1 MSDREGGKPKVEK
14 FGVVEYEHV
23 GKDYLEER
31 RLLRRAGA
39 WLIWGLGV
47 AYVISG
53 EYYGWQFGFAQ
64 GVGGMLV
71 ASILIAAMY
80 TFMVYGISE
89 MASAIPAT
97 GGPYAFGRRALGV
110 WGGFINGLGAVIEYL
125 LAISVIGTGIGL
137 YLTGLPGLEDLPS
150 ILGLEAGEWLYI
162 LIFVAFLLIHF
173 VGVRETLVSVFIVA
187 AIASVVLVVWFLYL
201 LPDIDFSRFT
211 DVPVDPNAA
220 GASTWFPTGWVG
232 ILAAIPYAAWF
243 YLAIEGTPMAAEE
256 TTNPERDVPKGS
268 IAAMFTLI
276 AFSALAFLAAG
287 GTQGAL
293 SVSTTA
299 NPIGDPVAAIHGE
312 NWFFWFVV
320 IVGLSGLIASFHSV
334 IYAYSRIIYALS
346 RAGYFPRWLSLT
358 SSNRKIPY
366 WALTVPALIS
376 MTLIIVLARGLTP
389 PEGFTELSYAGS
401 ILIQISVFAALITY
415 IVMMLAYIR
424 LKVREPN
431 LPRPYKAPGGMLM
444 PTMAMIIAIVSLS
457 AGIVYTTVTRW
468 TIFWT
473 AVAFLIGMAYFWLYS
488 RHRLV
493 AEAPEEEFA
502 VIERAEAEL
511 DAGGGGGS

>member
-1 MSDREGGKPKVEK
+1 MSQEPEGRKPKVEK
-14 FGVVEYEHV
+14 VGVVEYERM
-23 GKDYLEER
+23 GADYLEQR
-31 RLLRRAGA
+31 RLQRRAGA

-64 GVGGMLV
+64 GLGGMLL
-71 ASILIAAMY
+71 ATILIAAMY

-89 MASAIPAT
+89 MASALPTT

-110 WGGFINGLGAVIEYL
+110 WGGFINGLGATIEYL

-137 YLTGLPGLEDLPS
+137 YLTGLPGMEDLPD
-150 ILGLEAGEWLYI
+150 ILGLTAGEWLYV
-162 LIFVAFLLIHF
+162 LIFIAFLLIHF
-173 VGVRETLVSVFIVA
+173 LGVRETLVSIFIVA
-187 AIASVVLVVWFLYL
+187 TIASVVLVVWFIYL
-201 LPDIDFSRFT
+201 LPDFDFSLFNT
-211 DVPVDPNAA
+211 VPVDPDAA
-220 GASTWFPTGWVG
+220 GASEFLPTGYIG

-243 YLAIEGTPMAAEE
+243 YLAIEGTPMAGEE
-256 TTNPERDVPKGS
+256 TRDPARDVPKGS
-268 IAAMFTLI
+268 LAAMFTLI
-276 AFSALAFLAAG
+276 AFSALAFIAG
-287 GTQGAL
+287 GATMGAQDI
-293 SVSTTA
+293 STAA

-346 RAGYFPRWLSLT
+346 RAGYFPRWLSVT
-358 SSNRKIPY
+358 SRNRRIPY

-376 MTLIIVLARGLTP
+376 MTLIISLARGLTP
-389 PEGFTELSYAGS
+389 PEGFLPLAYAGA
-401 ILIQISVFAALITY
+401 IMVQISVFAALITY
-415 IVMMLAYIR
+415 IVMMMAYIR
-424 LKVREPN
+424 LKRREPD
-431 LPRPYKAPGGMLM
+431 LPRPYKAPGGVVM
-444 PTMAMIIAIVSLS
+444 PAIAMVIAIVSLF

-468 TIFWT
+468 TIIWT
-473 AVAFLIGMAYFWLYS
+473 IVAFLLGMLYFWLYS

-502 VIERAEAEL
+502 VIEKAEAEL
-511 DAGGGGGS
+511 ETT

>member
-1 MSDREGGKPKVEK
+1 MTDQEETKPRVEK
-14 FGVVEYEHV
+14 RGVVEYEHV
-23 GKDYLEER
+23 GSDYLEER

-71 ASILIAAMY
+71 ASIVIATMY
-80 TFMVYGISE
+80 TFMVYGIAE

-110 WGGFINGLGAVIEYL
+110 WGGFINGLGATIEYL

-173 VGVRETLVSVFIVA
+173 LGVRETLGSIFIVA

-201 LPDIDFSRFT
+201 VPDIDFSRFT
-211 DVPVDPNAA
+211 DVPVDPSAA
-220 GASTWFPTGWVG
+220 GASTWFPTGFVG

-243 YLAIEGTPMAAEE
+243 YLAIEGCPMAAEE

-276 AFSALAFLAAG
+276 AFSALAFVAAG

-299 NPIGDPVAAIHGE
+299 NPIGDPVAAIHGK

-358 SSNRKIPY
+358 SRKRRTPY
-366 WALTVPALIS
+366 WALTVPAVVS
-376 MTLIIVLARGLTP
+376 MLLIIALARGLTP
-389 PEGFTELSYAGS
+389 PKGFTELSYAGS
-401 ILIQISVFAALITY
+401 VLIQISVFAALITY

-431 LPRPYKAPGGMLM
+431 LERPYKAPGGMFM
-444 PTMAMIIAIVSLS
+444 PVIALIIAVISLS

-502 VIERAEAEL
+502 LIEKAEGEI
-511 DAGGGGGS
+511 

>member
-1 MSDREGGKPKVEK
+1 MADTEPGKPKVERR
-14 FGVVEYEHV
+14 GVVEYEHV
-23 GKDYLEER
+23 GRDYLEQR
-31 RLLRRAGA
+31 RLERRAGA

-64 GVGGMLV
+64 GLGGMLV
-71 ASILIAAMY
+71 ATILIAIMY

-89 MASAIPAT
+89 MASAIPTT

-110 WGGFINGLGAVIEYL
+110 WGGFVNGLGATIEYL

-150 ILGLEAGEWLYI
+150 VLGLEAGEWLYI
-162 LIFVAFLLIHF
+162 LIFIAFLLIHF
-173 VGVRETLVSVFIVA
+173 LGVRETLVSIFVIA

-201 LPDIDFSRFT
+201 LPDFDFSLFT
-211 DVPVDPNAA
+211 NVPVDEGAT
-220 GASTWFPTGWVG
+220 GASTFFPTGYVG

-243 YLAIEGTPMAAEE
+243 YLAIEGTPMAGEE
-256 TTNPERDVPKGS
+256 TRDPARDVPKGS

-276 AFSALAFLAAG
+276 AFSALAFIAAG
-287 GTQGAL
+287 ATMGPRDLATA
-293 SVSTTA
+293 A
-299 NPIGDPVAAIHGE
+299 NPIGDPVATIHGE

-320 IVGLSGLIASFHSV
+320 IVGLTGLIASFHSV

-358 SSNRKIPY
+358 SRTRKIPY

-376 MTLIIVLARGLTP
+376 MILIVALARGLTP
-389 PEGFTELSYAGS
+389 PEGFVPLGYAGS

-415 IVMMLAYIR
+415 IVMMLAYLR
-424 LKVREPN
+424 LKRREPD
-431 LPRPYKAPGGMLM
+431 LERPYKAPGGVFM
-444 PTMAMIIAIVSLS
+444 PTVAMIIAIVSLF

-468 TIFWT
+468 TIIWT
-473 AVAFLIGMAYFWLYS
+473 IVAFLLGMAYFWLYS

-502 VIERAEAEL
+502 IIERAEAEV
-511 DAGGGGGS
+511 DTAGGGGT

>member
-1 MSDREGGKPKVEK
+1 MSQTDPGTPKVERR
-14 FGVVEYEHV
+14 GVVEYEHV
-23 GKDYLEER
+23 GRDYLEER
-31 RLLRRAGA
+31 RLERKAGP

-64 GVGGMLV
+64 GLGGMLV
-71 ASILIAAMY
+71 ATILIAIMY

-89 MASAIPAT
+89 MASAIPTT

-110 WGGFINGLGAVIEYL
+110 WGGFINGLGATIEYL

-137 YLTGLPGLEDLPS
+137 YITGLPGLDDLPS
-150 ILGLEAGEWLYI
+150 VLGLEAGEWLYI

-173 VGVRETLVSVFIVA
+173 LGVRETLVSIFIVA
-187 AIASVVLVVWFLYL
+187 AVASVVLVIWFIYL
-201 LPDIDFSRFT
+201 LPDFDFSLFT
-211 DVPVDPNAA
+211 NVPVDENAA
-220 GASTWFPTGWVG
+220 GASTFFPTGYIG

-243 YLAIEGTPMAAEE
+243 YLAIEGTPMAGEE
-256 TTNPERDVPKGS
+256 TRNPSHDVPKGS

-276 AFSALAFLAAG
+276 AFSALAFIAAG
-287 GTQGAL
+287 ATMGPRDLATA
-293 SVSTTA
+293 A
-299 NPIGDPVAAIHGE
+299 NPIGDPVAVVHGE
-312 NWFFWFVV
+312 NWFYWFVV

-358 SSNRKIPY
+358 SRTRRIPY
-366 WALTVPALIS
+366 WALTVPAIIS
-376 MTLIIVLARGLTP
+376 MVLIVALARGLTP
-389 PEGFTELSYAGS
+389 PEGFVPLGYAGS

-415 IVMMLAYIR
+415 IVMMMAYLR
-424 LKVREPN
+424 LKRREPN
-431 LPRPYKAPGGMLM
+431 LERPYKAPGGSFM
-444 PTMAMIIAIVSLS
+444 PTVAMIIAIVSLF
-457 AGIVYTTVTRW
+457 AGVAYTTVTRW
-468 TIFWT
+468 TIIWT
-473 AVAFLIGMAYFWLYS
+473 IVAFLIGMAYFWLYS

-502 VIERAEAEL
+502 LIERAEAEL
-511 DAGGGGGS
+511 ETPAGRET

>member
-1 MSDREGGKPKVEK
+1 MPENEGTGRKTEKV
-14 FGVVEYEHV
+14 GVVEYEHV
-23 GKDYLEER
+23 GRDYLEER
-31 RLLRRAGA
+31 TLLRRAGPL
-39 WLIWGLGV
+39 LIWGLGV

-64 GVGGMLV
+64 GVGGMLLATILV
-71 ASILIAAMY
+71 AVMY

-89 MASAIPAT
+89 MASALPTT

-110 WGGFINGLGAVIEYL
+110 WGGFVNGLGATIEYL

-137 YLTGLPGLEDLPS
+137 YLTGLPGLDNLPS
-150 ILGLEAGEWLYI
+150 ILGLEAGEWLYV

-173 VGVRETLVSVFIVA
+173 LGVRETLVSVFVVA
-187 AIASVVLVVWFLYL
+187 GIASIVLVVWFLYL
-201 LPDIDFSRFT
+201 LPDFDFSLFSN
-211 DVPVDPNAA
+211 VPVDRDAA
-220 GASTWFPTGWVG
+220 GASSFLPTGYIG

-256 TTNPERDVPKGS
+256 TNNPRLDVPKGS

-276 AFSALAFLAAG
+276 VFSALAFIAAG
-287 GTQGAL
+287 ATMGPQDLATA
-293 SVSTTA
+293 A

-320 IVGLSGLIASFHSV
+320 LVGLSGLIASFHSV

-346 RAGYFPRWLSLT
+346 RAGYFPRWLSIT
-358 SSNRKIPY
+358 SRHRKIPY

-376 MTLIIVLARGLTP
+376 MILIITLARGLTP

-401 ILIQISVFAALITY
+401 ILVQISVFAALITY
-415 IVMMLAYIR
+415 IVMMAAYIR
-424 LKVREPN
+424 LKRKEPD
-431 LPRPYKAPGGMLM
+431 LERPYKAPGGVVM
-444 PTMAMIIAIVSLS
+444 PAIAMVIAIVSLL

-468 TIFWT
+468 TIVWT
-473 AVAFLIGMAYFWLYS
+473 VVAFLIGMAYFWLYS

-493 AEAPEEEFA
+493 AQAPEEEFA
-502 VIERAEAEL
+502 LIERAEQEIEVV
-511 DAGGGGGS
+511 GGE

>member
-1 MSDREGGKPKVEK
+1 MSDPEGGKPRTEKV
-14 FGVVEYEHV
+14 GVVEYEHV
-23 GKDYLEER
+23 GADYLEER
-31 RLLRRAGA
+31 RLSRRAGA

-71 ASILIAAMY
+71 ATIVIAAMY
-80 TFMVYGISE
+80 LFMVYGISE
-89 MASAIPAT
+89 MAAALPTT

-137 YLTGLPGLEDLPS
+137 YLTGVDPFTNLPNV
-150 ILGLEAGEWLYI
+150 LGLEPGEWLYI
-162 LIFVAFLLIHF
+162 IVFVLFLLIHF
-173 VGVRETLVSVFIVA
+173 VGVRETLMSIFIIA
-187 AIASVVLVVWFLYL
+187 GIASVVLVVWFLYL
-201 LPDIDFSRFT
+201 LPDFDFSLFSN
-211 DVPVDPNAA
+211 VPVDRGAA
-220 GASTWFPTGWVG
+220 GASTFFPTGYVG

-256 TTNPERDVPKGS
+256 TRDPARDVPKGS

-276 AFSALAFLAAG
+276 AFSALAFIAAG
-287 GTQGAL
+287 ATMGPNAL
-293 SVSTTA
+293 ATA
-299 NPIGDPVAAIHGE
+299 GNPIGDPVAAIHGK
-312 NWFFWFVV
+312 NWFYTFVV
-320 IVGLSGLIASFHSV
+320 YIGLFGLIASFHSV

-358 SSNRKIPY
+358 SKNRRIPY
-366 WALTVPALIS
+366 LALTVPAIIS
-376 MTLIIVLARGLTP
+376 MVLIVTLARGLTP
-389 PEGFTELSYAGS
+389 PEGFTELGYAGS

-415 IVMMLAYIR
+415 IVMMMAYIR
-424 LKVREPN
+424 LKRREPD
-431 LPRPYKAPGGMLM
+431 LPRPYKAPGGVVM
-444 PTMAMIIAIVSLS
+444 PAIAMVIAIVSLF

-468 TIFWT
+468 TIVWT
-473 AVAFLIGMAYFWLYS
+473 IVAFLLGTGYFWLYS

-502 VIERAEAEL
+502 VIEKAEAEL
-511 DAGGGGGS
+511 DTTGG

>member
-1 MSDREGGKPKVEK
+1 MGQTEGESPRVEK
-14 FGVVEYEHV
+14 VGAVEYERM
-23 GKDYLEER
+23 GAEYLEQR
-31 RLLRRAGA
+31 ALHRRAGA

-64 GVGGMLV
+64 GVGGMLL
-71 ASILIAAMY
+71 ATILIAIMY

-89 MASAIPAT
+89 MASALPTT

-110 WGGFINGLGAVIEYL
+110 WGGFINGLGATIEYL

-137 YLTGLPGLEDLPS
+137 YLTGLPGLDNLPD
-150 ILGLEAGEWLYI
+150 ILGLTAGEWLYI
-162 LIFVAFLLIHF
+162 LIFIAFLLIHF
-173 VGVRETLVSVFIVA
+173 LGVRETLVSIFIVA
-187 AIASVVLVVWFLYL
+187 TIASIVLVVWFLYL
-201 LPDIDFSRFT
+201 LPDFDFSLFT
-211 DVPVDPNAA
+211 NVPVDEGAT
-220 GASTWFPTGWVG
+220 GASTFLPTGYIG

-243 YLAIEGTPMAAEE
+243 YLAIEGTPMAGEE
-256 TTNPERDVPKGS
+256 TRDPARDVPKGS

-276 AFSALAFLAAG
+276 VFSAMAFIAAG
-287 GTQGAL
+287 ATMGPNDL
-293 SVSTTA
+293 SVAA

-358 SSNRKIPY
+358 SRNRKIPY

-376 MTLIIVLARGLTP
+376 MILIVSLARGLTP
-389 PEGFTELSYAGS
+389 PEGLLPLAYAGA

-415 IVMMLAYIR
+415 IVMMLAYIV
-424 LKVREPN
+424 LKRREPE
-431 LPRPYKAPGGMLM
+431 LERPYKAPGGVVM
-444 PTMAMIIAIVSLS
+444 PAIAMIIAIVSLF
-457 AGIVYTTVTRW
+457 AGIAYTTVTRW
-468 TIFWT
+468 TIIWT
-473 AVAFLIGMAYFWLYS
+473 IVAFLLGMVYFWLYS

-502 VIERAEAEL
+502 VIERAEAEI
-511 DAGGGGGS
+511 DAAGGGGS

>member
-1 MSDREGGKPKVEK
+1 MAEGEGRRPRVEK
-14 FGVVEYEHV
+14 VGAVEYEHV
-23 GKDYLEER
+23 GREYLEDR
-31 RLLRRAGA
+31 RLERKAGA

-64 GVGGMLV
+64 GLGGMLL
-71 ASILIAAMY
+71 ATILIAAMY

-89 MASAIPAT
+89 MASALPTT

-110 WGGFINGLGAVIEYL
+110 YGGFINGLGATIEYL

-137 YLTGLPGLEDLPS
+137 YLTGLPGLEDLPD
-150 ILGLEAGEWLYI
+150 ILGLTAGEWLYV
-162 LIFVAFLLIHF
+162 LIFIAFLLIHF
-173 VGVRETLVSVFIVA
+173 LGVRETLISVLVVA

-201 LPDIDFSRFT
+201 LPDFDFDKFT
-211 DVPVDPNAA
+211 NVPVDPDAA
-220 GASTWFPTGWVG
+220 GASTFLPTGWVG

-243 YLAIEGTPMAAEE
+243 YLAIEGTPLAAEE
-256 TTNPERDVPKGS
+256 TRNPARDVPRGS
-268 IAAMFTLI
+268 ITAMFTLI
-276 AFSALAFLAAG
+276 AFSALAFIAAG
-287 GTQGAL
+287 ATQGPQSL
-293 SVSTTA
+293 STTA

-358 SSNRKIPY
+358 SRNRRIPY
-366 WALTVPALIS
+366 WALTVPAVIS
-376 MTLIIVLARGLTP
+376 MGLIIALARGLTP
-389 PEGFTELSYAGS
+389 PEGFLPLAYAGA
-401 ILIQISVFAALITY
+401 ILVQISVFAALITY
-415 IVMMLAYIR
+415 IVMMLAYLR
-424 LKVREPN
+424 LKVREPD
-431 LPRPYKAPGGMLM
+431 LERPYKAPGGAFM
-444 PTMAMIIAIVSLS
+444 PTVALIIAAVSLS

-468 TIFWT
+468 TILWT
-473 AVAFLIGMAYFWLYS
+473 VVAFLLGLVYFWLYS
-488 RHRLV
+488 RRRLV

-502 VIERAEAEL
+502 LIERAEAEL
-511 DAGGGGGS
+511 DTAGGGG

>member
-1 MSDREGGKPKVEK
+1 MPDQEGTKPKVEK
-14 FGVVEYEHV
+14 RGVVEYEHV
-23 GKDYLEER
+23 GSDYLEER

-71 ASILIAAMY
+71 ASIVIAAMY
-80 TFMVYGISE
+80 TFMVYGIAE

-110 WGGFINGLGAVIEYL
+110 WGGFINGLGATIEYL

-173 VGVRETLVSVFIVA
+173 LGVRETLASIFIVA

-201 LPDIDFSRFT
+201 VPDIDFSRFT
-211 DVPVDPNAA
+211 DVPVQAGKA
-220 GASTWFPTGWVG
+220 GASTWFPTGFVG

-243 YLAIEGTPMAAEE
+243 YLAIEGCPMAAEE

-299 NPIGDPVAAIHGE
+299 NPIGDPVAAIHGK

-320 IVGLSGLIASFHSV
+320 IIGLSGLIASFHSV

-358 SSNRKIPY
+358 SRKRRTPY
-366 WALTVPALIS
+366 WALTVPAVVS
-376 MTLIIVLARGLTP
+376 MILIIALARGLTP

-401 ILIQISVFAALITY
+401 VLIQISVFAALITY
-415 IVMMLAYIR
+415 IVMMMAYIR

-431 LPRPYKAPGGMLM
+431 LPRPYKAPGGMFM
-444 PTMAMIIAIVSLS
+444 PVIALIIAVISLS
-457 AGIVYTTVTRW
+457 AGVVYTTITRW

-502 VIERAEAEL
+502 LIEKAEAEI
-511 DAGGGGGS
+511 

>member
-1 MSDREGGKPKVEK
+1 MGQSEPGKPRVRKV
-14 FGVVEYEHV
+14 GVVEYEEV
-23 GKDYLEER
+23 GPDYLEER
-31 RLLRRAGA
+31 RLARKAGA

-71 ASILIAAMY
+71 ATIMIAVMY

-110 WGGFINGLGAVIEYL
+110 WGGFINGLGATIEYL

-137 YLTGLPGLEDLPS
+137 YLTGLPGLEDLPT
-150 ILGLEAGEWLYI
+150 ILGLEAGEWLYV

-173 VGVRETLVSVFIVA
+173 LGVRETLVSVFIVA
-187 AIASVVLVVWFLYL
+187 AIASVVLVAWFIYL

-211 DVPVDPNAA
+211 DIPVQEGKA
-220 GASTWFPTGWVG
+220 GASSWFPTGYVG

-256 TTNPERDVPKGS
+256 TRDPARDVPRGS
-268 IAAMFTLI
+268 ITAMFTLI
-276 AFSALAFLAAG
+276 AFSAMAFLAAG
-287 GTQGAL
+287 GTQGAE

-334 IYAYSRIIYALS
+334 IFAYSRIIYALS

-358 SSNRKIPY
+358 SKNRRTPY

-376 MTLIIVLARGLTP
+376 MTLIILLARGLTP

-424 LKVREPN
+424 LRLKEPN
-431 LPRPYKAPGGMLM
+431 LERPYKAPGGMFM
-444 PTMAMIIAIVSLS
+444 PTVALIIAVVSLS

-468 TIFWT
+468 TILWT
-473 AVAFLIGMAYFWLYS
+473 VVAFLIGMVYFLLYS

-493 AEAPEEEFA
+493 AQAPEEEFA
-502 VIERAEAEL
+502 VIARAEAEL
-511 DAGGGGGS
+511 EG

>member
-1 MSDREGGKPKVEK
+1 MSPTDPDNPNVERR
-14 FGVVEYEHV
+14 GVVEYEHV
-23 GKDYLEER
+23 GRDYLEQR
-31 RLLRRAGA
+31 RLERKAGP

-64 GVGGMLV
+64 GLGGMLV
-71 ASILIAAMY
+71 ATILIAVMY

-89 MASAIPAT
+89 MASAIPTT

-110 WGGFINGLGAVIEYL
+110 WGGFVNGLGATIEYL

-150 ILGLEAGEWLYI
+150 VLGLEAGEWLYI
-162 LIFVAFLLIHF
+162 LIFIAFLLIHF
-173 VGVRETLVSVFIVA
+173 MGVRETLVSIFVVA
-187 AIASVVLVVWFLYL
+187 SIASVVLVVWFIYL
-201 LPDIDFSRFT
+201 LPDFDFSLFT
-211 DVPVDPNAA
+211 NVPVEEGAA
-220 GASTWFPTGWVG
+220 GASTFFPTGYVG

-243 YLAIEGTPMAAEE
+243 YLAIEGTPMAGEE
-256 TTNPERDVPKGS
+256 TRDPARDVPKGS

-276 AFSALAFLAAG
+276 VFSALAFIAAG
-287 GTQGAL
+287 ATMGPRDLA
-293 SVSTTA
+293 TA
-299 NPIGDPVAAIHGE
+299 SNPIGDPVATIHGE

-358 SSNRKIPY
+358 SRNRRIPY

-376 MTLIIVLARGLTP
+376 MILIVALARGLTP
-389 PEGFTELSYAGS
+389 PEGFVPLGYAGS
-401 ILIQISVFAALITY
+401 I
-415 IVMMLAYIR
+415 VMMVAYLR
-424 LKVREPN
+424 LKRREPN
-431 LPRPYKAPGGMLM
+431 LERPYRAPGGAFM
-444 PTMAMIIAIVSLS
+444 PTVAMIIAIVSLF
-457 AGIVYTTVTRW
+457 AGVVYTTVTRW
-468 TIFWT
+468 TIIWT
-473 AVAFLIGMAYFWLYS
+473 IVAFLIGMAYFWLYS

-502 VIERAEAEL
+502 LIERAEAEL
-511 DAGGGGGS
+511 DTAGGGGT

>member
-1 MSDREGGKPKVEK
+1 MPDQEGTRPKVEK
-14 FGVVEYEHV
+14 RGVVEYEHV
-23 GKDYLEER
+23 GTEYLEER

-80 TFMVYGISE
+80 TFMVYGIAE

-110 WGGFINGLGAVIEYL
+110 WGGFINGLGATIEYL

-150 ILGLEAGEWLYI
+150 VLGLEAGEWLYI

-173 VGVRETLVSVFIVA
+173 LGVRETLASIFVVA

-201 LPDIDFSRFT
+201 VPDIDFSRFT
-211 DVPVDPNAA
+211 DVPVDASA
-220 GASTWFPTGWVG
+220 TGASTWFPTGFVG

-243 YLAIEGTPMAAEE
+243 YLAIEGCPMAAEE

-287 GTQGAL
+287 GTQGAF

-299 NPIGDPVAAIHGE
+299 NPIGDPVAAIHGK

-358 SSNRKIPY
+358 SRKRRTPY
-366 WALTVPALIS
+366 WALTVPAVVS
-376 MTLIIVLARGLTP
+376 MILIIALARGLTP

-401 ILIQISVFAALITY
+401 VLIQISVFAALITY

-431 LPRPYKAPGGMLM
+431 LERPYKAPGGMFM
-444 PTMAMIIAIVSLS
+444 PVIALIIAVISLS

-473 AVAFLIGMAYFWLYS
+473 AVVFLIGMAYFWLYS

-502 VIERAEAEL
+502 LIEKAEAEI
-511 DAGGGGGS
+511 

>member
-1 MSDREGGKPKVEK
+1 MSQRDEARPKVEK
-14 FGVVEYEHV
+14 RGVVEYEHV
-23 GKDYLEER
+23 GREYLEER
-31 RLLRRAGA
+31 SLLRRAGA

-71 ASILIAAMY
+71 ATILIAVMY

-110 WGGFINGLGAVIEYL
+110 WGGFINGLGATIEYL

-137 YLTGLPGLEDLPS
+137 YITGLPGLEDLPT

-162 LIFVAFLLIHF
+162 LIFAAFLLIHF
-173 VGVRETLVSVFIVA
+173 LGVRETLVSVFIVA
-187 AIASVVLVVWFLYL
+187 AIASVVLVVWFLFL
-201 LPDIDFSRFT
+201 LPHIDFSKFSN
-211 DVPVDPNAA
+211 VPVDPNAA

-276 AFSALAFLAAG
+276 VFSAMAFLAAG
-287 GTQGAL
+287 GTQGAESL
-293 SVSTTA
+293 STTA
-299 NPIGDPVAAIHGE
+299 NPIGDPVAVVYGE
-312 NWFFWFVV
+312 NWLFWFVV

-358 SSNRKIPY
+358 SRNRKIPY

-376 MTLIIVLARGLTP
+376 MILIVALARGLTP
-389 PEGFTELSYAGS
+389 PEGFTELGYAGS

-415 IVMMLAYIR
+415 IVMMVAYLR
-424 LKVREPN
+424 LRVKEPN
-431 LPRPYKAPGGMLM
+431 LPRPYKAPGGAFM
-444 PTMAMIIAIVSLS
+444 PTIALIIAVISLS
-457 AGIVYTTVTRW
+457 AGVVYTTVTRW

-473 AVAFLIGMAYFWLYS
+473 VVAFLVGMAYFLLYS
-488 RHRLV
+488 RRRLV

-502 VIERAEAEL
+502 LIARAEAEI
-511 DAGGGGGS
+511 

>member
-1 MSDREGGKPKVEK
+1 MPQHEEGKPKIEK
-14 FGVVEYEHV
+14 VGVVEYEHV
-23 GKDYLEER
+23 GAEYLEER
-31 RLLRRAGA
+31 KLERKAGA

-64 GVGGMLV
+64 GVGGLLL
-71 ASILIAAMY
+71 ASILIAIMY

-137 YLTGLPGLEDLPS
+137 YLTGLPGLDDLPD
-150 ILGLEAGEWLYI
+150 IAGLTAGEWLYI
-162 LIFVAFLLIHF
+162 LIFIAFLLIHF
-173 VGVRETLVSVFIVA
+173 LGVRETLISVFVVA
-187 AIASVVLVVWFLYL
+187 TIASVVLVVWFLYL
-201 LPDIDFSRFT
+201 LPDFDFSLFT

-220 GASTWFPTGWVG
+220 GASTFLPTGFVG
-232 ILAAIPYAAWF
+232 ILAAVPYAAWF

-256 TTNPERDVPKGS
+256 TREPAKDVPKGS
-268 IAAMFTLI
+268 LTAMFTLI
-276 AFSALAFLAAG
+276 AFSALAFIAAG
-287 GTQGAL
+287 ATQGPL
-293 SVSTTA
+293 SLSTTA

-358 SSNRKIPY
+358 SRNRKVPY
-366 WALTVPALIS
+366 WALTVPAVIS
-376 MTLIIVLARGLTP
+376 MVLIISLARGLTP
-389 PEGFTELSYAGS
+389 PESFAGCSLCFAGS

-415 IVMMLAYIR
+415 IVMMMAYIR
-424 LKVREPN
+424 LKQKEPD
-431 LPRPYKAPGGMLM
+431 LPRPYKAPGGVVM
-444 PTMAMIIAIVSLS
+444 PAIAMVIAIVSLF

-468 TIFWT
+468 TILWT
-473 AVAFLIGMAYFWLYS
+473 IVAFLVGMAYFWLYS

-502 VIERAEAEL
+502 VIAKAEAEI
-511 DAGGGGGS
+511 

>member
-1 MSDREGGKPKVEK
+1 MSQPEGGKPKVEK
-14 FGVVEYEHV
+14 VGVVEYEHV
-23 GKDYLEER
+23 GADYLEQR
-31 RLLRRAGA
+31 RLERRAGA

-64 GVGGMLV
+64 GVGGMLL
-71 ASILIAAMY
+71 ATILIAAMY

-89 MASAIPAT
+89 MASALPTT

-110 WGGFINGLGAVIEYL
+110 WGGFINGLGATIEYL

-137 YLTGLPGLEDLPS
+137 YLTGLPGLDELPD
-150 ILGLEAGEWLYI
+150 IAGLTAGEWLYI

-173 VGVRETLVSVFIVA
+173 LGVRETLVSIFIVA
-187 AIASVVLVVWFLYL
+187 AIASVVLVIWFIYL
-201 LPDIDFSRFT
+201 IPDFDFSLFT
-211 DVPVDPNAA
+211 NVPVDEGAT
-220 GASTWFPTGWVG
+220 GASEFLPTGFIG

-243 YLAIEGTPMAAEE
+243 YLAIEGTPMAGEE
-256 TTNPERDVPKGS
+256 TRDPARDVPKGS
-268 IAAMFTLI
+268 ITAMFTLI
-276 AFSALAFLAAG
+276 VFSAMAFIAAG
-287 GTQGAL
+287 ATMGPLGL
-293 SVSTTA
+293 STAA
-299 NPIGDPVAAIHGE
+299 NPIGDPVATIHGE

-346 RAGYFPRWLSLT
+346 RAGYFPRWLSVT
-358 SSNRKIPY
+358 SRNRKIPY

-376 MTLIIVLARGLTP
+376 MVLIIALARGLTP
-389 PEGFTELSYAGS
+389 PEGFLPLAYAGA

-415 IVMMLAYIR
+415 IVMMLAYLR
-424 LKVREPN
+424 LKRREPD
-431 LPRPYKAPGGMLM
+431 LPRPYRAPGGVVM
-444 PTMAMIIAIVSLS
+444 PATAMVIAIVSLF
-457 AGIVYTTVTRW
+457 AGIAYTTVTRW
-468 TIFWT
+468 TIIWT
-473 AVAFLIGMAYFWLYS
+473 IVAFLLGMVYFWLYS

-502 VIERAEAEL
+502 IIEKAEAEL
-511 DAGGGGGS
+511 ETT

>member
-1 MSDREGGKPKVEK
+1 MAEGEGRRPKVEK
-14 FGVVEYEHV
+14 VGAVEYEHV
-23 GKDYLEER
+23 GRDYLDQR
-31 RLLRRAGA
+31 RLERKAGA

-64 GVGGMLV
+64 GLGGMLL
-71 ASILIAAMY
+71 STILIAVMY

-110 WGGFINGLGAVIEYL
+110 YGGFINGLGATIEYL

-137 YLTGLPGLEDLPS
+137 YLTGLPGLDDLPS
-150 ILGLEAGEWLYI
+150 VVGLEAGEWLYI
-162 LIFVAFLLIHF
+162 LIFIVFLLIHF
-173 VGVRETLVSVFIVA
+173 LGVRETLVSIFVVA

-201 LPDIDFSRFT
+201 LPDFDFSLFT
-211 DVPVDPNAA
+211 NVPVDRGAT
-220 GASTWFPTGWVG
+220 GASTFFPTGYVG

-243 YLAIEGTPMAAEE
+243 YLAIEGTPMAGEE
-256 TTNPERDVPKGS
+256 TRDPTRDVPKGS

-276 AFSALAFLAAG
+276 VFSALAFIAAG
-287 GTQGAL
+287 ATMGPRDLATA
-293 SVSTTA
+293 A
-299 NPIGDPVAAIHGE
+299 NPIGDPVAAVHGQ

-358 SSNRKIPY
+358 SRNRKIPY

-376 MTLIIVLARGLTP
+376 MVLIVALARGLDP
-389 PEGFTELSYAGS
+389 PEGFVPLGYAGS

-424 LKVREPN
+424 LKVKEPN
-431 LPRPYKAPGGMLM
+431 LERPYKAPGGVVM
-444 PTMAMIIAIVSLS
+444 PAIAMVIAIVSLF
-457 AGIVYTTVTRW
+457 AGIVYTTVTRLTIIW
-468 TIFWT
+468 TI
-473 AVAFLIGMAYFWLYS
+473 VAFLLGLVYFWLHS

-502 VIERAEAEL
+502 VIARAEAEL
-511 DAGGGGGS
+511 DAAGGGE